1 MSVFAESRHKR
12 QTSGLVRCRSG
23 ELYPRQGRADHA
35 AEIAA
40 PEGRILVR
48 ENIGLHV
55 AEGRLR
61 LVLDAVV
68 EGLDD
73 VFFEMYVPRMGMN
86 YRLALFIAVFGI
98 SEAKQREALA
108 LKAGDGGT
116 KNSLPRKGFIYQ
128 REGARA
134 GRPL

>member
-1 MSVFAESRHKR
+1 MAVWFLSSESLR
-12 QTSGLVRCRSG
+12 RCNNGAASLPSPG
-23 ELYPRQGRADHA
+23 GCTDHA
-35 AEIAA
+35 AKIAA
-40 PEGRILVR
+40 PEEWIFIR
-48 ENIGLHV
+48 ENIGFHIT
-55 AEGRLR
+55 EGRLR
-61 LVLDAVV
+61 LVLDAVI

-98 SEAKQREALA
+98 SEAKQREAFA